1 MSNKNKDSF
10 SRSES
15 VGSQNEAFN
24 KKPTKRRVSFEDER
38 KGSFDSV
45 RTKRNSGSS
54 KLSPIKNTSPRT
66 PPNKSIVMPTP
77 EQLSKKM
84 KNSRRSSPSP
94 KVSSD
99 ENSKKPAKT
108 RFGTALGVGNV
119 AAAASAIIAGKGR
132 QTNNQFARIGE
143 SSRRS
148 RRVGRTGR
156 TLFPAFG
163 ERRNRSS
170 SSSSSKSRTRI
181 PVRRKLFSET
191 TTPTKTPTKISVR
204 RRLFSETTPT
214 KMPTATPTKT
224 PTTGISRPTSGQQ
237 SELLKKK
244 REQSK
249 KEAQKRRE
257 ALLRESTEKLNAIR
271 KRTDM
276 IISEGGR
283 FRSDL
288 ERNRDYAKKRDG
300 RLSAKI
306 SKIDK
311 ENKKLVTIPN
321 SKQIEKRVRL
331 ERKLEL
337 KNYITKAN
345 LNKLIEKLDKPR
357 TPNKERLTKNN
368 ITQILKPLLDK
379 KQTKFSLFGSLGD
392 IDKKKLAGKK
402 PESVVRAV
410 VGKLRKEVGEKIKTH
425 TPHARSKSRPH
436 TPHVSH
442 SKTHSNT
449 PRVYTRTP
457 TTGQRKKHVI
467 ELIDR
472 VLRRMKVRKDI
483 EKKLMSFYEA
493 LSERYIKNMFG
504 GRTKEEVKAILKKQV
519 SYFSKKR

>member
-15 VGSQNEAFN
+15 VGSQNEVFN
-24 KKPTKRRVSFEDER
+24 KKPVKRRVSFEDER

-45 RTKRNSGSS
+45 RTRRNSGSS
-54 KLSPIKNTSPRT
+54 KLSPIINTSPRT
-66 PPNKSIVMPTP
+66 PPNKGIVMPTP

-84 KNSRRSSPSP
+84 KNSRRSSP
-94 KVSSD
+94 KGSSD
-99 ENSKKPAKT
+99 ENSKKNVKPT
-108 RFGTALGVGNV
+108 RFGKTSGVGNL
-119 AAAASAIIAGKGR
+119 AREATAIIAEKGI
-132 QTNNQFARIGE
+132 QTNNHFARIGE
-143 SSRRS
+143 STRRG
-148 RRVGRTGR
+148 RRVGRGGR
-156 TLFPAFG
+156 PLFPPFG
-163 ERRNRSS
+163 GRSRSS
-170 SSSSSKSRTRI
+170 SSTRTKL
-181 PVRRKLFSET
+181 PVKRRLSFD
-191 TTPTKTPTKISVR
+191 TPTSAKTPS
-204 RRLFSETTPT
+204 
-214 KMPTATPTKT
+214 KT
-224 PTTGISRPTSGQQ
+224 PSKQTGTQTPATGTSRPTSEQQ

-249 KEAQKRRE
+249 KEAQKKREEAQKRRE

-300 RLSAKI
+300 KLSAKI

-311 ENKKLVTIPN
+311 ENKKPVAIPN

-357 TPNKERLTKNN
+357 TPNKERLTKTNVAEM
-368 ITQILKPLLDK
+368 LKPLLDK

-402 PESVVRAV
+402 PESVVKAV
-410 VGKLRKEVGEKIKTH
+410 VSKLRKEVGEKIKTR
-425 TPHARSKSRPH
+425 TPRAHSKSRPH

-483 EKKLMSFYEA
+483 EKKLMSFYGA

>member
-15 VGSQNEAFN
+15 VGSQNEVFN
-24 KKPTKRRVSFEDER
+24 KKPTKRRVSFEDE
-38 KGSFDSV
+38 

-66 PPNKSIVMPTP
+66 PPNRGIVMPTP

-84 KNSRRSSPSP
+84 KNSGRSSPSP

-108 RFGTALGVGNV
+108 RFGTTPRVGNV
-119 AAAASAIIAGKGR
+119 AAAAAAIIAGKGR
-132 QTNNQFARIGE
+132 QTNNHFARIGE
-143 SSRRS
+143 SSRKG

-156 TLFPAFG
+156 PLFPAFRG
-163 ERRNRSS
+163 RNRSS
-170 SSSSSKSRTRI
+170 SSNSSKSHTKV
-181 PVRRKLFSET
+181 PVRRRLFSET
-191 TTPTKTPTKISVR
+191 TTPTKTPTK
-204 RRLFSETTPT
+204 TP
-214 KMPTATPTKT
+214 AKT

-249 KEAQKRRE
+249 KEAQKREETQKRRE

-311 ENKKLVTIPN
+311 ENKKPVTIPN

-410 VGKLRKEVGEKIKTH
+410 VSKLRKEVGEKIKTR
-425 TPHARSKSRPH
+425 TPRAHSKSRPH

-472 VLRRMKVRKDI
+472 VLRRMKVRADV

>member
-15 VGSQNEAFN
+15 VGSQNEVFN
-24 KKPTKRRVSFEDER
+24 KNPTKRRVSFEDER

-66 PPNKSIVMPTP
+66 PPNRGIVMPTP

-99 ENSKKPAKT
+99 ENSKKSTKT
-108 RFGTALGVGNV
+108 RFGTTPGVGNV
-119 AAAASAIIAGKGR
+119 AAAAAAIIAGKGI
-132 QTNNQFARIGE
+132 QANNHFARIGE
-143 SSRRS
+143 SSRKS

-156 TLFPAFG
+156 PLFPAFRG
-163 ERRNRSS
+163 RNRSS
-170 SSSSSKSRTRI
+170 SSNSSKSRTKV
-181 PVRRKLFSET
+181 PVRRELFPEAK
-191 TTPTKTPTKISVR
+191 TPAKTSTKTSTKTPK
-204 RRLFSETTPT
+204 
-214 KMPTATPTKT
+214 
-224 PTTGISRPTSGQQ
+224 TGISRPTSEQQ
-237 SELLKKK
+237 SEQLKKK

-249 KEAQKRRE
+249 KEAQKREEAAQKRRE

-311 ENKKLVTIPN
+311 ENKKPVTIPN

-345 LNKLIEKLDKPR
+345 LNKLVEKLDKPR

-410 VGKLRKEVGEKIKTH
+410 VSKLRKEVGEKIKTH
-425 TPHARSKSRPH
+425 TPRAHSKSRPH

-457 TTGQRKKHVI
+457 TSGQRKKHVI